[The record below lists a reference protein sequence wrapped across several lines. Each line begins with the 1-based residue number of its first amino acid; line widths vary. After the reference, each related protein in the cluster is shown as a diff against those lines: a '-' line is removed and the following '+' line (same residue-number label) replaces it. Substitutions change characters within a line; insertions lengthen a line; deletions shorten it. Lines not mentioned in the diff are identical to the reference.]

1 MENAVEK
8 VGVLIEALPYI
19 KEFYGKVIVVKYGG
33 NAMIDEGLKN
43 NVMMDIVLM
52 KYVGI
57 RPVLV
62 HGGGS
67 KITEVLNKMGKESRF
82 IKGIRVT
89 DRETAETAEMV
100 LSGSVNKELVS
111 LINKNGGKA
120 VGISGNDGG
129 LLKAEKYR
137 NTGSPEDDMGF
148 VGEIVDVDTAIINTL
163 LSGGFIPVIASIGGG
178 SDGEIY
184 NINADHVA
192 REIAI
197 ALKAEKLVFL
207 TDVEGIYEDIEN
219 KVIKSTITIKEA
231 MDMMERGKVSGGMIP
246 KIESCI
252 KALRG
257 GVKQVHVIDGRIPHS
272 LLLEVFT
279 DSGIGTMFLAD

>member
-1 MENAVEK
+1 VENAVEK

-120 VGISGNDGG
+120 VGISGKDGG

>member
-120 VGISGNDGG
+120 VGISGKDGG